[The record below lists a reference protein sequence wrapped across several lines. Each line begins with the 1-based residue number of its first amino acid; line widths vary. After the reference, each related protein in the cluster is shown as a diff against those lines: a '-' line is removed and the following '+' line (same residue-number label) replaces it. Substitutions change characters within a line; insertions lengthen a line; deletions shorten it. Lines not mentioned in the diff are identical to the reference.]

1 MKISKAEKIWLI
13 AVIVFYALYNFPF
26 FPVYGD
32 SNGLIFHGL
41 FTLIPLWICVFVGVY
56 FVNKSQPLRD
66 EKEIAEEEK
75 HQDSIY
81 SELQNND
88 K

>member
-26 FPVYGD
+26 YPAYGN
-32 SNGLIFHGL
+32 SEGLISHGL
-41 FTLIPLWICVFVGVY
+41 LTLIPLWICVFAGVY

-66 EKEIAEEEK
+66 EKDIQKEENLENNIASSQSHTIE
-75 HQDSIY
+75 
-81 SELQNND
+81 
-88 K
+88 